1 MISLIEYLGT
11 EPVSVDEVKQH
22 CRIDD
27 GDEDQYIATVIIPGA
42 RAMAEARSGSV
53 IREGRYSETIVLGGV
68 LSVGR
73 VISIEGVVVN
83 GVAVDFESTE
93 KGRRTAVNSSGN
105 EGKLATVTFL
115 AGVDLTAFPGVKS
128 WLLLTCGWMY
138 ANREMF
144 SSGAGG
150 VIEMPRS
157 YVDSLLAPIEVPAPF

>member
-42 RAMAEARSGSV
+42 RAMAETRSGSV
-53 IREGRYSETIVLGGV
+53 IRKGRYAETITLGGA

-73 VISIEGVVVN
+73 VTSVEEVSVAGVS
-83 GVAVDFESTE
+83 VAFQSTQ
-93 KGRRTAVNSSGN
+93 KGRRTTVNAPGS
-105 EGKLATVTFL
+105 EGKLALVTFL
-115 AGVDLTAFPGVKS
+115 AGVDIVEFPGVKS
-128 WLLLTCGWMY
+128 WLLLACGWMY

-150 VIEMPRS
+150 VMEMPRS
-157 YVDSLLAPIEVPAPF
+157 YVDSLLAPIEVPASF

>member
-42 RAMAEARSGSV
+42 RAMAEARSGAV

-73 VISIEGVVVN
+73 VISIEDVVVN

-93 KGRRTAVNSSGN
+93 KGGN